1 MGQLRK
7 AQLGWDKNVKYKSKY
22 KTVYPINTKP
32 GIESLF
38 VCYTYTCNSCIVMQF
53 LTQIVYKNYIGMLLS
68 NPYIVTKGLVLS
80 NMQGT

>member
-1 MGQLRK
+1 MQDIINNLNIFK
-7 AQLGWDKNVKYKSKY
+7 QIQVQ
-22 KTVYPINTKP
+22 TVYPINTKP

-68 NPYIVTKGLVLS
+68 NPYIVTKGLVLE
-80 NMQGT
+80 